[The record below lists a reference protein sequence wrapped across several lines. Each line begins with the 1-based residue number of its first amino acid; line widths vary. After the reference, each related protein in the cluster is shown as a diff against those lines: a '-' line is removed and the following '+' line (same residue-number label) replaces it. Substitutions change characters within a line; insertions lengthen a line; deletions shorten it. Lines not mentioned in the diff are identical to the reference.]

1 MNKDDLEGFKAALIV
16 LKIGIG
22 FLIGCRIIEIIN
34 NILK

>member
-1 MNKDDLEGFKAALIV
+1 MNKDELEGFKAAIIV
-16 LKIGIG
+16 VQIGLG

>member
-1 MNKDDLEGFKAALIV
+1 MNEDDLEGFKAALIV
-16 LKIGIG
+16 VKIGLG

>member
-1 MNKDDLEGFKAALIV
+1 MDEDELEGFKAAIIV
-16 LKIGIG
+16 IHIGLG